1 MFPVNPMFQFIQQ
14 VRQIRQNPNQ
24 LATLLRQRGMISDE
38 QISQIQQMGNNYE
51 EIGRYLMG
59 NGKLP
64 NNVQQYQ
71 GQIEQIKNMMK

>member
-1 MFPVNPMFQFIQQ
+1 MFPFNPMFQFIQQ
-14 VRQIRQNPNQ
+14 VQMIRQNPGQ